1 MNKTVLLIL
10 IGALVSLATGCS
22 TSSDVADSQKE
33 LEKNA
38 AKPTPVQIDTPTTQA
53 NQTEAEESTDLDA
66 DKKAEPVQKIA
77 ALIPPTNPEVR
88 VRTTVRGRQDP
99 FALVSVTPKIKVE
112 PKEVAKQP
120 ITAPT
125 QNRLAEEENI
135 SPREVEESF
144 TPPVEAVD
152 PTLAKNVII
161 SGLYEANGTTKL
173 IVQES
178 EESGSRYVDIGERI
192 VDGQVLVKSV
202 NANSS
207 PTPLVILEQSGV
219 QVSKA
224 IGEVPEE
231 TNI

>member
-10 IGALVSLATGCS
+10 TGALVSLATGCS

-33 LEKNA
+33 LGKNA

-66 DKKAEPVQKIA
+66 DKKVEPVQKIA

-88 VRTTVRGRQDP
+88 VRTSVRGRQDP
-99 FALVSVTPKIKVE
+99 FALVSLTPKIKVE

-120 ITAPT
+120 TSTPT
-125 QNRLAEEENI
+125 RPTEEQNFRPSED
-135 SPREVEESF
+135 SF
-144 TPPVEAVD
+144 TPPVEVFD

-161 SGLYEANGTTKL
+161 SGLYEANGRTKL

-178 EESGSRYVDIGERI
+178 EESSSRYVDIGERI
-192 VDGQVLVKSV
+192 ADGQVLVKSV
-202 NANSS
+202 NTNYS
-207 PTPLVILEQSGV
+207 PTPLVTLEQSGV
-219 QVSKA
+219 EVSKT
-224 IGEVPEE
+224 IGEFPEG

>member
-38 AKPTPVQIDTPTTQA
+38 AQPTPVQIDTPTTQA
-53 NQTEAEESTDLDA
+53 NQTEAEESGDLDA

-112 PKEVAKQP
+112 PTEIAKQP
-120 ITAPT
+120 TTTPT
-125 QNRLAEEENI
+125 LPIQEENVRPI
-135 SPREVEESF
+135 EPEESF
-144 TPPVEAVD
+144 TPPVEVID

-219 QVSKA
+219 EVSKA